1 MIDPTPA
8 IEALAPHIDAAAW
21 TAALAGPFASA
32 QISTKKRVAMF
43 LGQCSVESRG
53 FSTLEEDLWYLSPDR
68 IAEVYPH
75 EFPSANDAR
84 PYVGD
89 PQKLANRVYA
99 NRLGNGPED
108 SGDGW
113 TFRGRGLIQI
123 TGRANYTTWAA
134 WAKRPLDE
142 ATDWAATPPGAASS
156 AAWFW
161 TTRGL
166 NSLSELWEITMT
178 TRRINPAGEALQ
190 QRIDACNLA
199 LRALMAEP
207 VPTSE
212 PSVQTPPAI
221 ASVDPADVLNAR
233 FDPANQ
239 GTQT

>member
-1 MIDPTPA
+1 MWR
-8 IEALAPHIDAAAW
+8 LG
-21 TAALAGPFASA
+21 AGENWCRW
-32 QISTKKRVAMF
+32 KWRKR
-43 LGQCSVESRG
+43 S
-53 FSTLEEDLWYLSPDR
+53 
-68 IAEVYPH
+68 
-75 EFPSANDAR
+75 
-84 PYVGD
+84 
-89 PQKLANRVYA
+89 NRVYA

-134 WAKRPLDE
+134 WAKQSLDE

-161 TTRGL
+161 ATRGL

-199 LRALMAEP
+199 LKTLMAEP